1 MYSIIVVNENK
12 QSSVLPLNFIAFA
25 IESEV
30 VFMVEFWLYI
40 LLALYISIILNIT
53 LVAVI
58 LTILA
63 NKE

>member
-1 MYSIIVVNENK
+1 
-12 QSSVLPLNFIAFA
+12 
-25 IESEV
+25 
-30 VFMVEFWLYI
+30 MVEFLPYI
-40 LLALYISIILNIT
+40 LLVLYISIILNIA